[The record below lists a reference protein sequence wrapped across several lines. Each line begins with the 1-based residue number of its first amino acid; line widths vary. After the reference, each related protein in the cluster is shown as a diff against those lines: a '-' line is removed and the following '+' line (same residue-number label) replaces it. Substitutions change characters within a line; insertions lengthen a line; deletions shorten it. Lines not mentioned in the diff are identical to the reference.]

1 MSNYLTTD
9 QLRDLTVHDQEGGKV
24 GSIGQVFVDDT
35 SRRPDWVTVSTG
47 LFGTKETFIPLAGA
61 QVRGLELHVPFTKD
75 VIKDAPRVDA
85 DEHLATDQERHLYTH
100 YGLNDPASTDEGP
113 TARSAASPDGGT
125 AQHTNRADGPG
136 GEHELVRS
144 EERLRVGTEER
155 VAGTARLKKVVVTE
169 NVTTT
174 IPVTHEEVRV
184 VREPVR
190 EGEIAGPG
198 IGEAEATVTLHEE
211 RPVVGKE
218 KVAVERVRLET
229 AEVTEEEQVSDT
241 VRKEQIAYEGVTAD
255 AESRRDLP

>member
-9 QLRDLTVHDQEGGKV
+9 QLRDLTVHDQEGEKV

-35 SRRPDWVTVSTG
+35 SQRPDWVTVPTG
-47 LFGTKETFIPLAGA
+47 LFGMKETFVPLAGA

-85 DEHLATDQERHLYTH
+85 DEHLATEQERHLYAH
-100 YGLNDPASTDEGP
+100 YGLTDPTSAESVTGRSAAPDDG
-113 TARSAASPDGGT
+113 TARSLDVGA
-125 AQHTNRADGPG
+125 G

-155 VAGTARLKKVVVTE
+155 VAGTARLKKIVVTE

-190 EGEIAGPG
+190 AGEVAAPS
-198 IGEAEATVTLHEE
+198 IGEAEATVTLHEQ
-211 RPVVGKE
+211 RPIVGKE

-229 AEVTEEEQVSDT
+229 AEVTEEEQVNDT
-241 VRKEQIAYEGVTAD
+241 VRKEQIAYEGVAAD
-255 AESRRDLP
+255 AESRRDLL

>member
-9 QLRDLTVHDQEGGKV
+9 QLRDLTVHDQEGEKV

-35 SRRPDWVTVSTG
+35 SQRPDWVTVPTG
-47 LFGTKETFIPLAGA
+47 LFGTKETFVPLAGA

-85 DEHLATDQERHLYTH
+85 DEHLATEQERHLYAH
-100 YGLNDPASTDEGP
+100 YGLTDPASAESVTG
-113 TARSAASPDGGT
+113 RSAVPDDGT
-125 AQHTNRADGPG
+125 VRSRAAGAG

-144 EERLRVGTEER
+144 EERLRVGTAER

-190 EGEIAGPG
+190 AGEVAAPG

-229 AEVTEEEQVSDT
+229 AEVTEEEQVNDT
-241 VRKEQIAYEGVTAD
+241 VRKEQIAYEGVAAD

>member
-9 QLRDLTVHDQEGGKV
+9 QLRDLTVHDQEGEKV

-35 SRRPDWVTVSTG
+35 SQRPDWVTVPTG
-47 LFGTKETFIPLAGA
+47 LFGTKETFVPLAGA

-85 DEHLATDQERHLYTH
+85 DEHLATEQERHLYAH
-100 YGLNDPASTDEGP
+100 YGLTDPASAESVTGRSAVPDDG
-113 TARSAASPDGGT
+113 TARSRAAG
-125 AQHTNRADGPG
+125 AG

-155 VAGTARLKKVVVTE
+155 VAGTARLKKAVVTE

-190 EGEIAGPG
+190 AGEVAAPG

-229 AEVTEEEQVSDT
+229 TEVTEEAQVNDT
-241 VRKEQIAYEGVTAD
+241 VRKEQIAYEGAD

>member
-9 QLRDLTVHDQEGGKV
+9 QLRDLTVHDQEGEKV

-35 SRRPDWVTVSTG
+35 SQRPDWVTVPTG
-47 LFGTKETFIPLAGA
+47 LFGTKETFVPLAGA

-75 VIKDAPRVDA
+75 VIKDASRVDA
-85 DEHLATDQERHLYTH
+85 DEHLAIEQERHLYAH
-100 YGLNDPASTDEGP
+100 YGLTDPASAESVTG
-113 TARSAASPDGGT
+113 RSAVPDGT
-125 AQHTNRADGPG
+125 AQSRVADAG

-190 EGEIAGPG
+190 AGEVAAPG

-229 AEVTEEEQVSDT
+229 TEVTEEEQVNDT
-241 VRKEQIAYEGVTAD
+241 VRKEQIAYEGVAAD
-255 AESRRDLP
+255 AENRRDLP